1 MGCWCSRF
9 FLFQRE
15 RERVLCKQ
23 IHFPVP
29 QNLHHCIKKMGIF
42 FFLGPNEIVAIYLL
56 KRSQLSIQIRFCR
69 VGWCCCCWWIV
80 RLLLSDAKIWKLS
93 NNNLTEYLQHI
104 YSKLTLWKSDYCI
117 LDDFKFL
124 VWIHF
129 SMPVQREIFY
139 FRIGKSFWHRVLC
152 FEDAAA
158 RWPSDARWQE
168 FCLVDLENCGRCVL
182 LVVRDFDAGVSQ

>member
-1 MGCWCSRF
+1 
-9 FLFQRE
+9 
-15 RERVLCKQ
+15 
-23 IHFPVP
+23 
-29 QNLHHCIKKMGIF
+29 MGIF

-69 VGWCCCCWWIV
+69 VGWCCCWWIV

-104 YSKLTLWKSDYCI
+104 YWKSDYFF

-129 SMPVQREIFY
+129 SMPVQREKFY

>member
-1 MGCWCSRF
+1 MLDF
-9 FLFQRE
+9 FISE
-15 RERVLCKQ
+15 RERVFANRFIFQFHKIFIIAL
-23 IHFPVP
+23 
-29 QNLHHCIKKMGIF
+29 KKWEYI

-69 VGWCCCCWWIV
+69 VGWCCCWWIV

-93 NNNLTEYLQHI
+93 NNNLTEYLQRI
-104 YSKLTLWKSDYCI
+104 YWKLTLWKSDYFF

-129 SMPVQREIFY
+129 SMPVQRENFY

>member
-1 MGCWCSRF
+1 MGCRCSR

-15 RERVLCKQ
+15 RESFCKQ

-29 QNLHHCIKKMGIF
+29 QNLHHCIEKMGIY

-69 VGWCCCCWWIV
+69 VGWCCCWWIV
-80 RLLLSDAKIWKLS
+80 RLLLSDTKIWKLS
-93 NNNLTEYLQHI
+93 NNNLTEYLQHM
-104 YSKLTLWKSDYCI
+104 YWKLTLWKSDYFF

-129 SMPVQREIFY
+129 SMPVQRENFY
-139 FRIGKSFWHRVLC
+139 FRM
-152 FEDAAA
+152 
-158 RWPSDARWQE
+158 
-168 FCLVDLENCGRCVL
+168 GR
-182 LVVRDFDAGVSQ
+182 

>member
-1 MGCWCSRF
+1 M
-9 FLFQRE
+9 
-15 RERVLCKQ
+15 
-23 IHFPVP
+23 
-29 QNLHHCIKKMGIF
+29 
-42 FFLGPNEIVAIYLL
+42 
-56 KRSQLSIQIRFCR
+56 SIQIRFCR
-69 VGWCCCCWWIV
+69 VGWCCCWWIV

-104 YSKLTLWKSDYCI
+104 YWKSTLWKSDYFF

-158 RWPSDARWQE
+158 RWGDPLM
-168 FCLVDLENCGRCVL
+168 LVGRSFVL
-182 LVVRDFDAGVSQ
+182 SIWKTVVAVFSWWFGTLMLVFHSNHTLSEPFEKALLIGKSFDVVLQNMTWFLLIGHHHCCFRGWNNTDEHFLYFLCSRGI